1 MSVVVSFDKSGP
13 QLDVL
18 RGSLLQSLPSVAP
31 SYDVTIRAV
40 TLSLAPKTNGLM
52 TLLAGPTALM
62 QNSRIINGVHTG
74 QINGSSPTQVAYAEP
89 FVDVP
94 TITTNL
100 PAATRL
106 TLNVSGIATNDVM
119 SYYVE
124 AVENMDP
131 HVAPAYSHT
140 DYISLAAAG
149 SNQDILSGT
158 PVSDI
163 PAFGSVWNVAVYAG
177 CLYWGAGTG
186 KVTKTVPRDVS
197 ATLIVGTDTI
207 CEQFTIRQGAT
218 NADGPI
224 SIPGYP
230 FEDPMI
236 ETLGSPGDKIT
247 LNLQHPTPITS
258 IGPDNQGSAY
268 MYYRVELD
276 LVA

>member
-18 RGSLLQSLPSVAP
+18 RGSLLQSLPALAP
-31 SYDVTIRAV
+31 SYDVTLRAV
-40 TLSLAPKTNGLM
+40 SLSTTPKVNGLM

-62 QNSRIINGVHTG
+62 QNSRIINGIHGPGVSG
-74 QINGSSPTQVAYAEP
+74 GDNAYLYNEP

-106 TLNVSGIATNDVM
+106 TLNVSGIDSADVM

-124 AVENMDP
+124 AVEAQDP

-140 DYISLAAAG
+140 DYINLVAAG

-177 CLYWGAGTG
+177 CLFWNAGSA
-186 KVTKTVPRDVS
+186 KTATDFPRDVT

-207 CEQFTIRQGAT
+207 CEQFTVRQGSSGHGST
-218 NADGPI
+218 VNPI
-224 SIPGYP
+224 AGYP

-236 ETLGSPGDKIT
+236 ETLATPGDKIT
-247 LNLQHPTPITS
+247 LNLQHPTPYPAATA
-258 IGPDNQGSAY
+258 GGAY
-268 MYYRVELD
+268 FYYRVELD